1 MQAGGLQ
8 AAGLG
13 WAGQHANGHKAPA
26 AAPIE
31 TDAAGLGWGW
41 LGWAGQDANG
51 VKGPAVA
58 PIETLQTAA
67 RRPRFLQAGGL
78 QAAGLAWGWLGWAG
92 QNVEAT
98 YEAGCGP
105 Y

>member
-1 MQAGGLQ
+1 MAPIETG

-13 WAGQHANGHKAPA
+13 WLLDWARSAGQK
-26 AAPIE
+26 
-31 TDAAGLGWGW
+31 
-41 LGWAGQDANG
+41 
-51 VKGPAVA
+51 VKGVMAPPVA
-58 PIETLQTAA
+58 PIERLQTAA

>member
-1 MQAGGLQ
+1 MQ
-8 AAGLG
+8 
-13 WAGQHANGHKAPA
+13 
-26 AAPIE
+26 
-31 TDAAGLGWGW
+31 AAGLGWGW

-105 Y
+105 YRKIADSSPEASILAGWLG